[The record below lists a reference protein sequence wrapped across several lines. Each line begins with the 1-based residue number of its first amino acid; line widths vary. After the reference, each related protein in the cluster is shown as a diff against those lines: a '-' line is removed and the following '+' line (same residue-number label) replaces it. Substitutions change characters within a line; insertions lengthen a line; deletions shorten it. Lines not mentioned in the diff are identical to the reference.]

1 MTMVPEGGVWN
12 YGIGLTQSWT
22 EKIAYGMTLDKP
34 EPFWAACHRPNAFL
48 NFAAMEGD
56 DAADVENSLE

>member
-1 MTMVPEGGVWN
+1 MSRAD
-12 YGIGLTQSWT
+12 IQ
-22 EKIAYGMTLDKP
+22 
-34 EPFWAACHRPNAFL
+34 NAFL

>member
-1 MTMVPEGGVWN
+1 MSEGIKLIN
-12 YGIGLTQSWT
+12 Q
-22 EKIAYGMTLDKP
+22 
-34 EPFWAACHRPNAFL
+34 NAFL